1 MRVSPARLVKHLA
14 AYRVPY
20 RLERGWDDPSIDPY
34 NGANDM
40 VGIVLHHTAGR
51 DSLAYCMRGTYPPIR
66 NCHFLVARNGDVH
79 VLSAT
84 GAYHAGAG
92 GPWQF
97 TKRVVVPK
105 NRGNSRLY
113 GIEIESL
120 GTSSRVDGQPGGIT
134 EHQVQST
141 ALLCAALLD
150 AMILGPRRL
159 RVGRVIRHREWAP
172 TRKIDTRQ
180 SIGWWRAVIGIARK
194 AGRTKRRPAVHARV
208 RVAIN
213 DFVRDHRS
221 GRL

>member
-20 RLERGWDDPSIDPY
+20 RLERGWDDPRIDPY

-51 DSLAYCMRGTYPPIR
+51 DSLAYCMKGTYPPVR
-66 NCHFLVARNGDVH
+66 NCHFLIARNGDVH
-79 VLSAT
+79 VLSAS

-92 GPWQF
+92 GPWEL
-97 TKRVVVPK
+97 TKHVVVPK
-105 NRGNSRLY
+105 DRGNSRLY

-120 GTSSRVDGQPGGIT
+120 GTSSRVDGQPDGIT

-150 AMILGPRRL
+150 AMILGPARL
-159 RVGRVIRHREWAP
+159 RVGRVIRHRDWAP
-172 TRKIDTRQ
+172 TRKVDTRQ
-180 SIGWWRAVIGIARK
+180 ELDWWREVVGLACRG
-194 AGRTKRRPAVHARV
+194 GRTRRRPTRAAKTRA
-208 RVAIN
+208 AIN
-213 DFVRDHRS
+213 GFVDDHPN